1 MNSTGDANR
10 WWLLTIGGVSLLT
23 LLSLALRPLFPVD
36 ETRYIAVAWEMWEQR
51 EFLVPHLNGEP
62 YSHKPPAL
70 FWLIHAGWTIFGVN
84 QWWPRLIAPL
94 SLLLSLWSLAR
105 LGGTLWP
112 ATVGIGRLGSFMFL
126 ATWFVAPYQTML
138 MFDMPLLACISLSWL
153 ALTNAVRSGQA
164 WLWLGFGLALGCG
177 ILLKGPVALVYALPP
192 LFACKWWAPAGAPA
206 CRVRWTALALVLA
219 VMVPMAWLAAASL
232 HGSREYMS
240 TLLIDQT
247 MDRISGEM
255 GHPRPWYWY
264 LPIMLLLPMPW
275 ALWWPAVRTTAR
287 EMLNSEDRGNRFV
300 LSILIPGLLVL
311 SAAGGKQVHY
321 LIPLL
326 AVLMLLVSRG
336 LHDPGVSTRRRHS
349 LVPALLMSPLVL
361 PGLVVLIGIAE
372 PQLKPW
378 LPVFP
383 IWSLLALG
391 LVAIVVLRSGRRKA
405 TNAAKHLA
413 VASIAFCAIVAAVAL
428 PTIRPRYDLEA
439 AGRYIGTQQSAGRPT
454 AYIGNYQGEFT
465 FFGRLRAPV
474 TELKP
479 AQATDWAAQNP
490 NGLIV
495 SRTKRLLLLG
505 SPTPEYRQ
513 VYKGDELLMFRALD
527 LSSTGS
533 QFRNPRDPE

>member
-1 MNSTGDANR
+1 M
-10 WWLLTIGGVSLLT
+10 
-23 LLSLALRPLFPVD
+23 
-36 ETRYIAVAWEMWEQR
+36 
-51 EFLVPHLNGEP
+51 
-62 YSHKPPAL
+62 
-70 FWLIHAGWTIFGVN
+70 
-84 QWWPRLIAPL
+84 
-94 SLLLSLWSLAR
+94 
-105 LGGTLWP
+105 
-112 ATVGIGRLGSFMFL
+112 
-126 ATWFVAPYQTML
+126 
-138 MFDMPLLACISLSWL
+138 
-153 ALTNAVRSGQA
+153 TNAVRSGQA

-206 CRVRWTALALVLA
+206 FRVLDRLALALA
-219 VMVPMAWLAAASL
+219 VMVPIAWLAAASL

-361 PGLVVLIGIAE
+361 PGIVVLIGTAG
-372 PQLKPW
+372 PQFKPW
-378 LPVFP
+378 LPVFRSEVSWLWV
-383 IWSLLALG
+383 WSPSSRCGRAGGKRRPQPNTWPSRASLSVRCGGRSPSDHSVPGYDLGRLAG
-391 LVAIVVLRSGRRKA
+391 TSVHNSRQVGRRRTSAITKA
-405 TNAAKHLA
+405 N
-413 VASIAFCAIVAAVAL
+413 S
-428 PTIRPRYDLEA
+428 
-439 AGRYIGTQQSAGRPT
+439 
-454 AYIGNYQGEFT
+454 
-465 FFGRLRAPV
+465 
-474 TELKP
+474 
-479 AQATDWAAQNP
+479 
-490 NGLIV
+490 
-495 SRTKRLLLLG
+495 
-505 SPTPEYRQ
+505 
-513 VYKGDELLMFRALD
+513 
-527 LSSTGS
+527 LSSDDS
-533 QFRNPRDPE
+533 ALR

>member
-1 MNSTGDANR
+1 
-10 WWLLTIGGVSLLT
+10 LTIGGVSLLT

-62 YSHKPPAL
+62 YSHKPPGL
-70 FWLIHAGWTIFGVN
+70 FWLIHAGWAIFGVN

-112 ATVGIGRLGSFMFL
+112 ATVGIGRLGSLMFL
-126 ATWFVAPYQTML
+126 ATWFVTPYQTML

-153 ALTNAVRSGQA
+153 ALTHAVRSGQA

-232 HGSREYMS
+232 HGSREYIS

-275 ALWWPAVRTTAR
+275 VLWWPAVRATAR

>member
-62 YSHKPPAL
+62 YSHKPPGL
-70 FWLIHAGWTIFGVN
+70 FWLIHAGWAIFGVN

-112 ATVGIGRLGSFMFL
+112 ATVGIGRLGSLMFL
-126 ATWFVAPYQTML
+126 ATWFVTPYQTML

-153 ALTNAVRSGQA
+153 ALTHAVRSGQA

-232 HGSREYMS
+232 HGSREYIS

-361 PGLVVLIGIAE
+361 PGLVVLIGIAG
-372 PQLKPW
+372 PQFKPW
-378 LPVFP
+378 LPDFP
-383 IWSLLALG
+383 VWSLLALS
-391 LVAIVVLRSGRRKA
+391 LVAIVALQSGRRKA
-405 TNAAKHLA
+405 TTAAKHLA
-413 VASIAFCAIVAAVAL
+413 VASIAFCATVAAVAL
-428 PTIRPRYDLEA
+428 PTIRSRYDLEA
-439 AGRYIGTQQSAGRPT
+439 AGRYVGTQQSAGRPT
-454 AYIGNYQGEFT
+454 AYVGNYQGEFT

-479 AQATDWAAQNP
+479 AQAKDWAAQNP

-495 SRTKRLLLLG
+495 SRTKRLLLLE